1 MEEKSIFE
9 MILNKEI
16 DSEIIYEDDEI
27 FAIHDINP
35 VAPIHVLI
43 IPKKKIKTIN
53 DVTQEDT
60 ALIGKLVI
68 TAKNLAK
75 SLGIDESGYR
85 LLWNT
90 NKDAMQTVFPYS
102 STSYWWNNVEGNLMS
117 FEKEIPSN
125 VEVVNILGINDK
137 NLKYIK
143 SVFPNVLINVRG
155 NTIFIEGQDKDAKEI
170 MRIFDE
176 MVMMHDNGQNIE
188 ETDIA
193 ILSDIKDI
201 QNHGEKKISSIS
213 IIENKSI
220 KVKNINQYK
229 YMDLIQNST
238 VTFGIG
244 PAGTGKTF
252 LAVAA
257 AVKMYSEHKIK
268 KIVLT
273 RPAVEAGERLGYL
286 PGDLSQ
292 KIDPYL
298 VPLFDSLEYFFGN
311 EVLAYLIEKRNIEIV
326 PLAYMR
332 GRTLSN
338 ACIILDEAQNATMSQ
353 IKMFLTRLGENSK
366 IIITGDES
374 QIDLYSKD
382 NSGLKKTRKIL
393 SKIDEITVMEFQNTD
408 IVRNPIVSKI
418 LEIFPDK

>member
-1 MEEKSIFE
+1 
-9 MILNKEI
+9 
-16 DSEIIYEDDEI
+16 
-27 FAIHDINP
+27 
-35 VAPIHVLI
+35 
-43 IPKKKIKTIN
+43 
-53 DVTQEDT
+53 
-60 ALIGKLVI
+60 
-68 TAKNLAK
+68 
-75 SLGIDESGYR
+75 
-85 LLWNT
+85 
-90 NKDAMQTVFPYS
+90 
-102 STSYWWNNVEGNLMS
+102 MS

-143 SVFPNVLINVRG
+143 SVFPEVKINVRG
-155 NTIFIEGQDKDAKEI
+155 NTIYIDGKSKEAKEI
-170 MRIFDE
+170 IRIFDE
-176 MVMMHDNGQNIE
+176 MLMMNDNDENIE
-188 ETDIA
+188 ETDVA
-193 ILSDIKDI
+193 LLSNIK
-201 QNHGEKKISSIS
+201 NGKNEEGKKISSIS
-213 IIENKSI
+213 IIENKTI
-220 KVKNINQYK
+220 KVKNINQFK
-229 YMDLIQNST
+229 YMDMIQDST
-238 VTFGIG
+238 ITFGIG

-252 LAVAA
+252 LAVAS
-257 AVKMYSEHKIK
+257 AVKLYSEQKIK

-311 EVLAYLIEKRNIEIV
+311 ENLPYLIEKRNIEIV

-332 GRTLSN
+332 GRTLNN
-338 ACIILDEAQNATMSQ
+338 ACIILDEAQNATKSQ

-374 QIDLYSKD
+374 QIDLYSKE

-393 SKIDEITVMEFQNTD
+393 SKIEEISVMEFQNTD